1 MTDQIKCPKCG
12 GGTKCLTPTLLVLG
26 IQDCIWRCLDCNKI
40 FNVKDNECTCLEQCE
55 RPCKGTCGCKKCHDD
70 YNDFLSVE

>member
-12 GGTKCLTPTLLVLG
+12 SDRVSDFPAVEEDDPMYSCDACGE
-26 IQDCIWRCLDCNKI
+26 W
-40 FNVKDNECTCLEQCE
+40 FNEVDACTCPAQCGST
-55 RPCKGTCGCKKCHDD
+55 CKGTCGCKKCHDD